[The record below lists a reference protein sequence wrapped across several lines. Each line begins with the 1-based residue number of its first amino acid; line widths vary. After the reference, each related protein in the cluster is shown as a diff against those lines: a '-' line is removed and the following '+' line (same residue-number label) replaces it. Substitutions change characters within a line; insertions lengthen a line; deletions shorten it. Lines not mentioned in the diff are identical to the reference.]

1 MASPRA
7 REGSATELP
16 PLHWWDRHA
25 IDVVAL
31 VLGMGANLRV
41 WLGFF
46 AVHSWS
52 FAVIV
57 TIAAGCEVVR
67 RIVQA
72 GQSGVRP
79 QLFSADRRFDL
90 IAALFLM
97 SGPDPIALPT
107 ALAVSPRAW
116 WQAVALPEWLAIGGG
131 LVMLA
136 VPFLLAASRPARSH
150 VRPMRRIRDLAGVP
164 DVHIASLAIA
174 PAFRTPALISVQ

>member
-1 MASPRA
+1 MTSPRV
-7 REGSATELP
+7 GSATELP

-31 VLGMGANLRV
+31 VLGMAANLRV

-46 AVHSWS
+46 AVRSWP

-57 TIAAGCEVVR
+57 TIAASCEVVR
-67 RIVQA
+67 RIVHA

-79 QLFSADRRFDL
+79 RLFSADRRFDL

-97 SGPDPIALPT
+97 SGPDPIALSA
-107 ALAVSPRAW
+107 ALAASPRAW
-116 WQAVALPEWLAIGGG
+116 WQSVALPQWLAIGGG

-136 VPFLLAASRPARSH
+136 VPFLLAAGCPPRSH
-150 VRPMRRIRDLAGVP
+150 VRSMPRLRDLAGVP
-164 DVHIASLAIA
+164 DVHAASLVFA
-174 PAFRTPALISVQ
+174 PAFTTPALVNVQ